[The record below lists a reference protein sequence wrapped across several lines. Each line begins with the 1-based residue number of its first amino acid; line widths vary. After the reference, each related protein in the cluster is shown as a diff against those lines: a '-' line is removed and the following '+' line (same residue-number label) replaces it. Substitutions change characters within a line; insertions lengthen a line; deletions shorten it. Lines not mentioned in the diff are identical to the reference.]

1 MSSAD
6 NEAAGAQP
14 PRPDVD
20 MDNPQDVARMLTA
33 GYGLSGEG
41 FHYRSF
47 RSLVRDMPVAD
58 PEESVHE
65 DMHAYTQDHYA
76 EPEQPAPAAEPEP
89 VVPPVVASP
98 PPVPPPPPVVP
109 EVVHAP
115 RPPVVETVAP
125 APAPPPVA
133 PEVVHT
139 PQPPVAE
146 TVAPPPPPPPPPP
159 ETVVRPAPQSKPVAP
174 AADVVQAGGQ
184 ERRGLPPFTE
194 VPATPVRPRPAPV
207 QSAPF
212 TVEAPEPVVT
222 ATDDWAPVPKAQ
234 QRRGQRPTGPGFF
247 FAKAGDRTQMARLFQ
262 SPPVPTSPPVP
273 KPVSKVTTMTK
284 LDKNTWNKSAGRPSA
299 PTDNSPTLTE
309 VFMTLGGR
317 ATDRLIPKPSL
328 REALLRKR
336 EEENGES

>member
-6 NEAAGAQP
+6 KDVAGAQA
-14 PRPDVD
+14 PRPTVD
-20 MDNPQDVARMLTA
+20 MDNPQDVSRMLTA
-33 GYGLSGEG
+33 GYGLSGKG
-41 FHYRSF
+41 FHYHSF
-47 RSLVRDMPVAD
+47 RPVVRDMPVED
-58 PEESVHE
+58 PEEIVHE
-65 DMHAYTQDHYA
+65 EMHDAHAYTENQYA
-76 EPEQPAPAAEPEP
+76 EPAQHVPAAEPEP
-89 VVPPVVASP
+89 EPAP
-98 PPVPPPPPVVP
+98 PPVMAVPEVRPAPPPPPPPPPAPPPPVAPVAA

-115 RPPVVETVAP
+115 P
-125 APAPPPVA
+125 
-133 PEVVHT
+133 
-139 PQPPVAE
+139 PPVAE
-146 TVAPPPPPPPPPP
+146 TVAPPAPPPPPPPP
-159 ETVVRPAPQSKPVAP
+159 ETVVRPVPQPNPVASAP
-174 AADVVQAGGQ
+174 DVVQSGGQ

-194 VPATPVRPRPAPV
+194 APAAPVPPRPAPA

-212 TVEAPEPVVT
+212 TVAASEPVVT

-247 FAKAGDRTQMARLFQ
+247 FARAGERTQMARLFQ
-262 SPPVPTSPPVP
+262 STPVPTPPPVP

-284 LDKNTWNKSAGRPSA
+284 LDKNSWNKSTGRPPA

-336 EEENGES
+336 EEENGGS

>member
-1 MSSAD
+1 
-6 NEAAGAQP
+6 
-14 PRPDVD
+14 
-20 MDNPQDVARMLTA
+20 MLTA

-89 VVPPVVASP
+89 VVPPVVAPPVVASP
-98 PPVPPPPPVVP
+98 PPAPPPPPVVP

-115 RPPVVETVAP
+115 RPPVAETVAP

-159 ETVVRPAPQSKPVAP
+159 PETVVRPAPQPKPVAP

-194 VPATPVRPRPAPV
+194 APATPVRPRPAPV

-247 FAKAGDRTQMARLFQ
+247 FAKVGDRTQMARLFQ

>member
-6 NEAAGAQP
+6 KEVAGEQANHP
-14 PRPDVD
+14 TVD
-20 MDNPQDVARMLTA
+20 MDNPQDVSRMLTA
-33 GYGLSGEG
+33 GYGLSGKG
-41 FHYRSF
+41 FHYHSF
-47 RSLVRDMPVAD
+47 RPVVRDMPVED
-58 PEESVHE
+58 PDESVHE
-65 DMHAYTQDHYA
+65 DMHDVHAYAEDQYA
-76 EPEQPAPAAEPEP
+76 EPEQHVPAAEPEP
-89 VVPPVVASP
+89 QPVAPPFVASP
-98 PPVPPPPPVVP
+98 EVP
-109 EVVHAP
+109 
-115 RPPVVETVAP
+115 
-125 APAPPPVA
+125 PAPPSPPPAPSPVA
-133 PEVVHT
+133 PEVVLA

-146 TVAPPPPPPPPPP
+146 TVAPPAPPPP
-159 ETVVRPAPQSKPVAP
+159 ETVVRPTPRPNPVAS
-174 AADVVQAGGQ
+174 ASDVVQSGGQ

-194 VPATPVRPRPAPV
+194 APAAPVPPRPAPA

-234 QRRGQRPTGPGFF
+234 QLRGQRPTGPGFF

-262 SPPVPTSPPVP
+262 SPSVPTSPPVP

-284 LDKNTWNKSAGRPSA
+284 LDKNSWNNSTGRAPA

-336 EEENGES
+336 EDENGES

>member
-6 NEAAGAQP
+6 KEAAGTPA
-14 PRPDVD
+14 PRPTVD
-20 MDNPQDVARMLTA
+20 MDNPQDVSRMLTA

-47 RSLVRDMPVAD
+47 RSVVRDMPVEDA
-58 PEESVHE
+58 EESLHE
-65 DMHAYTQDHYA
+65 DTRDVHAYAEDQYA
-76 EPEQPAPAAEPEP
+76 EPEPHVPAAEPAPEP
-89 VVPPVVASP
+89 VAPPVAVSP
-98 PPVPPPPPVVP
+98 EAPPVPPPP
-109 EVVHAP
+109 AP
-115 RPPVVETVAP
+115 
-125 APAPPPVA
+125 PPPVA
-133 PEVVHT
+133 PEVVHV

-146 TVAPPPPPPPPPP
+146 TIVPPPPPAPPP
-159 ETVVRPAPQSKPVAP
+159 ETVVRPAPTASAP
-174 AADVVQAGGQ
+174 GVVQSGGQ
-184 ERRGLPPFTE
+184 ERRGLPPFAE
-194 VPATPVRPRPAPV
+194 APAAPVPPRPAPA

-212 TVEAPEPVVT
+212 TVAAPEPVVT

-247 FAKAGDRTQMARLFQ
+247 FARAGDRTQMGRLFQ
-262 SPPVPTSPPVP
+262 PTPVPTAQPVL
-273 KPVSKVTTMTK
+273 KPASKVTTMTK
-284 LDKNTWNKSAGRPSA
+284 LDKNSWNKSAGRQPA

-336 EEENGES
+336 EDENGQS

>member
-6 NEAAGAQP
+6 KEVAGAQA
-14 PRPDVD
+14 PRPTVD
-20 MDNPQDVARMLTA
+20 MDNPQDVSRMLTA

-41 FHYRSF
+41 FHYHSF
-47 RSLVRDMPVAD
+47 RPVVRDMPVED

-65 DMHAYTQDHYA
+65 DAHDVHAYTEDQYA
-76 EPEQPAPAAEPEP
+76 EPEPHVPAAEPEP
-89 VVPPVVASP
+89 EPEPVAPPVVASP
-98 PPVPPPPPVVP
+98 EILSAPPAPPPPMAS
-109 EVVHAP
+109 EVVHA
-115 RPPVVETVAP
+115 
-125 APAPPPVA
+125 
-133 PEVVHT
+133 

-146 TVAPPPPPPPPPP
+146 TVAPPPPPP
-159 ETVVRPAPQSKPVAP
+159 ETVVRPAPRPNPVAS
-174 AADVVQAGGQ
+174 AADVVQSGGQ

-194 VPATPVRPRPAPV
+194 APAAPVPPRPAPV

-212 TVEAPEPVVT
+212 AVEASEPVVT

-247 FAKAGDRTQMARLFQ
+247 FAKAGDLTQMARLFQ
-262 SPPVPTSPPVP
+262 STPVPTSPPVP

-284 LDKNTWNKSAGRPSA
+284 LDKNSWNNSTGRSPA